1 MATKNKKETVN
12 TETKNLANLVI
23 QEIGNKNFDFVVL
36 QKMQQAFSTASKQK
50 QREAFISLLDKK
62 LNKEQLHKLNQVI
75 MENANELM
83 PDNDPNFVCRTP
95 NNKVFQEILL
105 LEAKRSG
112 MKAKFND
119 KGELQS
125 LDVKDITQGI
135 LDHYRILQE
144 KFYPKRD
151 SKDLIDSRIAQ
162 SINFLL
168 YAPLFR
174 ESDIYTKLGLKSAE
188 IEREIQDPNGKYAK
202 QLVDAKIGTNINFNT
217 KENLENKAHEGKETK
232 ISSIIE
238 KAITKLKKDKKVNIE
253 DKRQGEIK
261 RHLSK
266 SLEGASD
273 YILTFKKNDLVDVIY
288 QGLDKGQNWWSK
300 IVNYIGIKSY
310 SISKENL
317 EKIGTIINSEMK
329 NSHTPLKI
337 EVQEQLK
344 QISKE
349 LNRFNNLALPLEA
362 KKVQAKSKKP
372 PVPPKPEHLK
382 KRNHGL

>member
-62 LNKEQLHKLNQVI
+62 LNKEQLHKLNQAI

-125 LDVKDITQGI
+125 LDVKDITQEI

-144 KFYPKRD
+144 KFYSKRD

-174 ESDIYTKLGLKSAE
+174 ESDIYKKLGLKSAE

-288 QGLDKGQNWWSK
+288 QGLDKGQTWWSK

-317 EKIGTIINSEMK
+317 EKIGTIINREMK
-329 NSHTPLKI
+329 NAHTPLKI